1 MIFGNM
7 GDMVKKAREMQ
18 ENLKKIKDELQHL
31 TYEGEAQGV
40 KVVVN
45 GDMEVKEIKIDPK
58 VNLMYIPNL
67 TKDAANKALNSAK
80 KDAADK
86 LKSAAGGLSLPGIV

>member
-18 ENLKKIKDELQHL
+18 SNLKKIKDELQHL
-31 TYEGEAQGV
+31 TYIGEAQGV

-45 GDMEVKEIKIDPK
+45 GDMEVKEIQVGPSVDQKHA
-58 VNLMYIPNL
+58 PNL
-67 TKDAANKALNSAK
+67 IKDAANKALNSAK
-80 KDAADK
+80 KDAAEK
-86 LKSAAGGLSLPGIV
+86 LKQATGGLSLPGM